1 MFVQQGLN
9 KLTYKIR
16 SRKWK
21 TMMIVGQV
29 SSPEEAKEMEFIAK
43 ALVVGNRA
51 RVLALKVK
59 VEGAR

>member
-1 MFVQQGLN
+1 
-9 KLTYKIR
+9 
-16 SRKWK
+16 
-21 TMMIVGQV
+21 MMIVGQV